1 MPNSELVREA
11 VERAIKSFDPIRT
24 GDTDIHIE
32 VENGTVT
39 LYGYVRTGMMRNV
52 ASQLA
57 ASVLSGREV
66 RNALI
71 SDDDLEITI
80 ATAIEEASE
89 GYLAPVPIQ
98 VRVLRGHCVLR
109 GPVPSESAKEEIE
122 RIIYGVPGVLEV
134 ANALDVDP
142 GAIERLLAPK
152 RAGARKKRAAGG
164 VAEATVGGK
173 PVTAADLPA
182 WALKPKEEWTKAD
195 YQARA
200 EVKMAFKRGEGPDP
214 KELEQAG
221 ALLRGGA
228 RAPAEDTTL
237 AEAEGAT
244 GLTAQ
249 PPELVE
255 VPAAAEMPPAL
266 VTDSAPPSP
275 VVTADTSNLP
285 SWALKPK
292 EQWSKEEFQA
302 HAKAR
307 SAFKKGEGPNPDD
320 LIAQGQ
326 AALATAPSA
335 SSAAVQAEPTV
346 DLAALEARYPAWA
359 LKPKEEWTPA
369 DFKAQAAAKSA
380 FKKGEG
386 PDPKTIIE
394 EAQAALSAAKAPSVQ
409 TTVSAGPQDS
419 AEAALAAV
427 RAQYPGWALK
437 PRREWTAQ
445 DFREAAEAKVAEI
458 RAHGQPVGAV
468 RAEAQAAL
476 EAARR
481 GEVTGTGSVARTAK
495 RDLTPDE
502 IAQVRAGL
510 TSRFPEWALKPKE
523 EWAAEDFKAQASAK
537 SAFKK
542 GEGPD
547 PKTIIEEAQAAF
559 EKAKAE
565 AFKNLPAEEVQPATA
580 APPPDTIAR
589 EIPPELLGNY
599 PAWALKPKEQWSPDE
614 FKAHAKAKS
623 AFKKGEG
630 PDPEA
635 LMAEAQSAL
644 AAVSPS

>member
-1 MPNSELVREA
+1 MTDVVAMPVHSRTNAVDKVGRQCYNAEALVGLHVIVTHFCVEDLSRRPKGMPNSELVREA

-57 ASVLSGREV
+57 ASVLSGREI

-275 VVTADTSNLP
+275 AVTADTSNLP

-346 DLAALEARYPAWA
+346 DLAALEARYPA
-359 LKPKEEWTPA
+359 
-369 DFKAQAAAKSA
+369 
-380 FKKGEG
+380 
-386 PDPKTIIE
+386 
-394 EAQAALSAAKAPSVQ
+394 
-409 TTVSAGPQDS
+409 
-419 AEAALAAV
+419 
-427 RAQYPGWALK
+427 
-437 PRREWTAQ
+437 
-445 DFREAAEAKVAEI
+445 
-458 RAHGQPVGAV
+458 
-468 RAEAQAAL
+468 
-476 EAARR
+476 
-481 GEVTGTGSVARTAK
+481 
-495 RDLTPDE
+495 
-502 IAQVRAGL
+502 
-510 TSRFPEWALKPKE
+510 WALKPKE